1 MKRKSAETYFT
12 SEEQERIS
20 LCVATAE
27 SGTSGE
33 IAIMIVDESD
43 RYREA
48 GLAGALFLS
57 AFVALS
63 AALLTSHVTIW
74 SYLPMMVLLLFPSLW
89 LFRRFPRLKRPFAG
103 RRRIAEAVRQRAVRA
118 FYEKGLYRTR
128 DETGILIFMSLL
140 EQKVWILGDRGINE
154 LIDPAA
160 WHGFAQELATG
171 MAQGKGCDALCS
183 VIGQCGAELSKH
195 FPRCADDQ
203 NELTDQLLTED
214 RPLRQ

>member
-12 SEEQERIS
+12 SEERERIS
-20 LCVATAE
+20 RCVATAE

-48 GLAGALFLS
+48 ELAGGLFLS
-57 AFVALS
+57 AFMALA
-63 AALLTSHVTIW
+63 AALLTNHVTIW
-74 SYLPMMVLLLFPSLW
+74 SYLPMVILLLFPCWW
-89 LFRRFPRLKRPFAG
+89 LFRHFPRLKRPFAG
-103 RRRIAEAVRQRAVRA
+103 QHRIAEAVRIRAVRA
-118 FYEKGLYRTR
+118 FFEKGLYRTR
-128 DETGILIFMSLL
+128 LETGILIFMSLQ

-160 WHGFAQELATG
+160 WQGFARELANG
-171 MAQGKGCDALCS
+171 MALGHGCDALCS
-183 VIGQCGAELSKH
+183 VIGQCGAELSRH
-195 FPRCADDQ
+195 FPRSADDR
-203 NELTDQLLTED
+203 NELSDQLLTED

>member
-20 LCVATAE
+20 RCVATAE

-48 GLAGALFLS
+48 ELAGALFLS
-57 AFVALS
+57 AFLALA

-74 SYLPMMVLLLFPSLW
+74 SYLPMVILLLFPCRW
-89 LFRRFPRLKRPFAG
+89 LFRRIPRLKRPFAG
-103 RRRIAEAVRQRAVRA
+103 QHRIAEAVRQRAVRA
-118 FYEKGLYRTR
+118 FFEKGLYRTR

-183 VIGQCGAELSKH
+183 MIGKCGAELSKH
-195 FPRCADDQ
+195 FPRCADDR
-203 NELTDQLLTED
+203 NELSDQLLTED
-214 RPLRQ
+214 HPLRQ